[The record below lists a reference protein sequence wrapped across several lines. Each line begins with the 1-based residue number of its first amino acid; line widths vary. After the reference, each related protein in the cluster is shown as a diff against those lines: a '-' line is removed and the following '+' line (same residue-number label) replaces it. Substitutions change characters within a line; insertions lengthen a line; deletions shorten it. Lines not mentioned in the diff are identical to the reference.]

1 MQPSDSHTDF
11 KVRLENRSTR
21 DRHMGL
27 ALLKLIL
34 HIRALPYRQLSLALF
49 TVHSIVLRVASVKMW
64 WLFQVLPNVTH

>member
-1 MQPSDSHTDF
+1 
-11 KVRLENRSTR
+11 N
-21 DRHMGL
+21 HMGI

-49 TVHSIVLRVASVKMW
+49 TVPSIVLRVASMKMW

>member
-1 MQPSDSHTDF
+1 
-11 KVRLENRSTR
+11 
-21 DRHMGL
+21 MGI

>member
-21 DRHMGL
+21 DQKLVGLLPGNMGI

-49 TVHSIVLRVASVKMW
+49 TVGENVVALSS
-64 WLFQVLPNVTH
+64 PP

>member
-21 DRHMGL
+21 DQKLVGLLPRKVNHMGI

-49 TVHSIVLRVASVKMW
+49 TVGENVVALSS
-64 WLFQVLPNVTH
+64 PP

>member
-21 DRHMGL
+21 DQMGI

-49 TVHSIVLRVASVKMW
+49 TVGENVVALSS
-64 WLFQVLPNVTH
+64 PP